1 MMRFT
6 PRLLASMLFAVLAA
20 APPVAAQDLD
30 PVRVEKRVSR
40 LESELRAVQRKV
52 FPGGDPRYFEPEI
65 APPPA
70 VVAEPAGTPASA
82 PLVELTDRVGE
93 LERQLRTLTGQVEA
107 QGFKLRQIEE
117 AQTRLRGDLEFRL
130 NALEGGAAAGSVPGA
145 AAGAPPAD
153 PAMLPPARPGVATRP
168 ATVPPTATPPV
179 PAAPATPATAEAAW
193 KIAYARV
200 IAKDWPGA
208 EPALSEFIAAWP
220 KSTRIPQ
227 AQYWLGRSHG
237 ERGQHAEAAKA
248 YLEVYQKSPRSERA
262 PDALIGLAKAL
273 IGLKKQPNACR
284 VLDELDSVYGAKL
297 TPNQQADAK
306 AVRGRAKCTA

>member
-1 MMRFT
+1 MMRLT
-6 PRLLASMLFAVLAA
+6 AALFAPVLIAA
-20 APPVAAQDLD
+20 VAVAPPVSAQDLD

-107 QGFKLRQIEE
+107 QGFKLRQLEE

-130 NALEGGAAAGSVPGA
+130 NALEGGAAAGAAAPA
-145 AAGAPPAD
+145 AAGPLPAD
-153 PAMLPPARPGVATRP
+153 PAVLPPSRPATAATRP
-168 ATVPPTATPPV
+168 ATVPPAAQPPAA
-179 PAAPATPATAEAAW
+179 AAPATADAAW
-193 KIAYARV
+193 KLAYAKV
-200 IAKDWPGA
+200 IAKDWPAA
-208 EPALSEFIAAWP
+208 EPALTDFIAAWP

-237 ERGQHAEAAKA
+237 ERGQFAQAAKVF
-248 YLEVYQKSPRSERA
+248 LEVYQTAPRSERA

-273 IGLKKQPNACR
+273 TGLKKQPNACR

-297 TPNQQADAK
+297 TPMQQADAK
-306 AVRGRAKCTA
+306 AARGRAKCTA